1 MGKIAKLQENTENLA
16 AQIKQLSARCESL
29 KNSNDTLRKHL
40 IQTEAQFAR
49 ARYDDDMVA
58 VLKER
63 FKLQYFNDFRETA
76 ISIFSHEN
84 LPEDPIGFFNSK
96 RLESQIF
103 RWGKV
108 CLFPHEYETTGR
120 DGNKQKFKTWYVLP
134 FEGIAGDIDA
144 YVEFPIIKPYSPAGT
159 PLFGRDWGQK
169 TVGVDCVI
177 FTDYFERAQTN
188 ANTSMSI
195 KFTTELYSDLL
206 ADIEIAKIVNRN
218 WLKVPFLMSPPED
231 AKANEIKKMASE
243 LEDIICGVQMNSRG
257 IMSKY
262 VKNLQLLPTNAQ
274 YAGQELEQAKKD
286 YVNDY
291 LNFLGIGH
299 IINENKA
306 RKITAEFEKTSDQYN
321 INNIKRLQL
330 REKAFKQAGRIWKEF
345 ENVITR
351 VNLTGFATV
360 YDQAAEEA
368 EETENDS
375 KRAS

>member
-1 MGKIAKLQENTENLA
+1 M
-16 AQIKQLSARCESL
+16 
-29 KNSNDTLRKHL
+29 
-40 IQTEAQFAR
+40 
-49 ARYDDDMVA
+49 
-58 VLKER
+58 
-63 FKLQYFNDFRETA
+63 
-76 ISIFSHEN
+76 
-84 LPEDPIGFFNSK
+84 
-96 RLESQIF
+96 
-103 RWGKV
+103 
-108 CLFPHEYETTGR
+108 
-120 DGNKQKFKTWYVLP
+120 
-134 FEGIAGDIDA
+134 
-144 YVEFPIIKPYSPAGT
+144 
-159 PLFGRDWGQK
+159 
-169 TVGVDCVI
+169 
-177 FTDYFERAQTN
+177 N
-188 ANTSMSI
+188 A
-195 KFTTELYSDLL
+195 
-206 ADIEIAKIVNRN
+206 
-218 WLKVPFLMSPPED
+218 
-231 AKANEIKKMASE
+231 
-243 LEDIICGVQMNSRG
+243 RG

-368 EETENDS
+368 EENEHDS